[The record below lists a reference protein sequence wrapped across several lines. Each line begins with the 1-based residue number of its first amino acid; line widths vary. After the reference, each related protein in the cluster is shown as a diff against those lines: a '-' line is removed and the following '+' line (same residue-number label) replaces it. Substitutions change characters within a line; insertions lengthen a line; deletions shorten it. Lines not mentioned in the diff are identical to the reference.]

1 MRRHRHIIWTD
12 LMDEYL
18 MVKRSKGELFQD
30 IASILGVRR
39 TSVMRRY
46 KMLCAERGVE
56 RYQWRNGKHPHQTRR
71 QVIQMKLAGS
81 KITEI
86 AATVGLGEGQAYG
99 IWSRWRYSQSG
110 SHAP

>member
-1 MRRHRHIIWTD
+1 MNRRPVQWTD

-30 IASILGVRR
+30 IASTLGVPRG
-39 TSVMRRY
+39 SLMRRY
-46 KMLCAERGVE
+46 KMLCSELGVE
-56 RYQWRNGKHPHQTRR
+56 RYQWRNGKHSHQTRC
-71 QVIQMKLAGS
+71 QVIQMKMAGS

-86 AATVGLGEGQAYG
+86 AATVGLGENQAYG

-110 SHAP
+110 NHAP